1 MFPKILILF
10 IIVFYSTFILADYLL
25 SHNSNNN
32 KED

>member
-10 IIVFYSTFILADYLL
+10 IIVFYSTFILADYLF
-25 SHNSNNN
+25 NNNN